1 VNVTAHTRTVP
12 LMISDQLRAPLNQDQ
27 IISLLGDS
35 YWRVSL
41 FESIPSTQI
50 KLVEMLKVEK
60 LPAGT
65 VLIADHQSAGR
76 GRLTRTFETPPKV
89 AVLLST
95 VLYPIRNPA
104 DQGWI
109 PLIVGVAAVN
119 AISKYCGLAP
129 QLKWPNDLLIGEL
142 KVGGIIAEQFED
154 CVVVGIGIN
163 VLQEVNELPVPTAT
177 SLILESGE
185 EVIKSRENLI
195 AYLLNEIKSE
205 FEAWNLA
212 KDNVEI
218 LRKYSNLSATLGSK
232 IKLDFQ
238 NGETKESIAT
248 GIAENGGLLIS
259 SGETIVSADI
269 THLRP
274 IP

>member
-1 VNVTAHTRTVP
+1 
-12 LMISDQLRAPLNQDQ
+12 MISDQLRTPLNQDQ

-50 KLVEMLKVEK
+50 ELVEMLKVEK

-76 GRLTRTFETPPKV
+76 GRLTRTFETPPQV

-95 VLYPIRNPA
+95 VLYPIRNTA

-119 AISKYCGLAP
+119 AISRYCGLAP

-163 VLQEVNELPVPTAT
+163 VLQEINELPVPTAT
-177 SLILESGE
+177 SLNLESGE
-185 EVIKSRENLI
+185 EVIKNREDLI
-195 AYLLNEIKSE
+195 AYLLKEIRSE
-205 FEAWNLA
+205 FDAWNLA

-218 LRKYSNLSATLGSK
+218 LKKYSKISATLGK
-232 IKLDFQ
+232 QIKLDFQ
-238 NGETKESIAT
+238 NGESKESTAI
-248 GIAENGGLLIS
+248 GFAENGGLLIS
-259 SGETIVSADI
+259 SGETIVSADL
-269 THLRP
+269 THLRA
-274 IP
+274 IK

>member
-1 VNVTAHTRTVP
+1 
-12 LMISDQLRAPLNQDQ
+12 MISDQLRAPLNQEQ

-50 KLVEMLKVEK
+50 KLVELLKAEK
-60 LPAGT
+60 IPAGT

-76 GRLTRTFETPPKV
+76 GRLTRTFETPPQV

-95 VLYPIRNPA
+95 VLYPIRNTA

-109 PLIVGVAAVN
+109 PLIVGEAAVN

-163 VLQEVNELPVPTAT
+163 VLQEINELPVPTAT
-177 SLILESGE
+177 SLNLESGE
-185 EVIKSRENLI
+185 KVIKNREDLI
-195 AYLLNEIKSE
+195 AYLLKEIRSE
-205 FEAWNLA
+205 FDAWNLA

-218 LRKYSNLSATLGSK
+218 LKKYSKISATLGK
-232 IKLDFQ
+232 QIKLDFQ
-238 NGETKESIAT
+238 NGESKESTAI
-248 GIAENGGLLIS
+248 GFAENGGLLIS
-259 SGETIVSADI
+259 SGGTIVSADL
-269 THLRP
+269 THLRA
-274 IP
+274 IK

>member
-1 VNVTAHTRTVP
+1 
-12 LMISDQLRAPLNQDQ
+12 
-27 IISLLGDS
+27 
-35 YWRVSL
+35 
-41 FESIPSTQI
+41 
-50 KLVEMLKVEK
+50 
-60 LPAGT
+60 
-65 VLIADHQSAGR
+65 
-76 GRLTRTFETPPKV
+76 
-89 AVLLST
+89 
-95 VLYPIRNPA
+95 
-104 DQGWI
+104 
-109 PLIVGVAAVN
+109 
-119 AISKYCGLAP
+119 
-129 QLKWPNDLLIGEL
+129 LKWPNDLLIGEL

-185 EVIKSRENLI
+185 EVIKTREDLI
-195 AYLLNEIKSE
+195 AYLLQEIRSE
-205 FEAWNLA
+205 FDAWNLS

-218 LRKYSNLSATLGSK
+218 LKKYSKISATLGSK

>member
-1 VNVTAHTRTVP
+1 
-12 LMISDQLRAPLNQDQ
+12 
-27 IISLLGDS
+27 
-35 YWRVSL
+35 
-41 FESIPSTQI
+41 
-50 KLVEMLKVEK
+50 
-60 LPAGT
+60 
-65 VLIADHQSAGR
+65 
-76 GRLTRTFETPPKV
+76 
-89 AVLLST
+89 
-95 VLYPIRNPA
+95 
-104 DQGWI
+104 
-109 PLIVGVAAVN
+109 VAAVN